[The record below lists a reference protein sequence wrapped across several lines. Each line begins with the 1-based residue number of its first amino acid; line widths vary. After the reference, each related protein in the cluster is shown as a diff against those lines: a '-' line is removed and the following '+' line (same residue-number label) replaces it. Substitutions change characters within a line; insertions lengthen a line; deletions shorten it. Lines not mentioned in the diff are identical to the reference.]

1 MVIHQLRYFVALAE
15 EKSYSNAAKRLFV
28 SQPSISKGVKWLENE
43 MDLELVSRGGA
54 QFQLTPA
61 GECLYRRAKTIVA
74 QVDGLKDEIAS
85 EMNLFAGELRIGY
98 LTYGYLN
105 AITGLMKS
113 YRKRYPA
120 VKIRT
125 EYVTYEEA
133 KRKLR
138 SREIDCFLVSQTE
151 VSDVPESVY
160 SVFHHS
166 RMMAIIPKSN
176 TLSRKKSVAMEEL
189 REEWFVFYG
198 PDAVPILMQA
208 TIDLCR
214 SFGFE
219 PKIAGY
225 GSKMAELVAHA
236 QMYDAIAISDDTVKY
251 VASDAVSVVPIRD
264 AITGFDLCVVYGKTM
279 SSMPMKALARMAE
292 AYAETEYADAK
303 RPD

>member
-15 EKSYSNAAKRLFV
+15 EKSYSNAAKRLVV

-138 SREIDCFLVSQTE
+138 SRRSTAF
-151 VSDVPESVY
+151 
-160 SVFHHS
+160 
-166 RMMAIIPKSN
+166 
-176 TLSRKKSVAMEEL
+176 
-189 REEWFVFYG
+189 WF
-198 PDAVPILMQA
+198 
-208 TIDLCR
+208 R
-214 SFGFE
+214 
-219 PKIAGY
+219 
-225 GSKMAELVAHA
+225 
-236 QMYDAIAISDDTVKY
+236 
-251 VASDAVSVVPIRD
+251 
-264 AITGFDLCVVYGKTM
+264 
-279 SSMPMKALARMAE
+279 
-292 AYAETEYADAK
+292 
-303 RPD
+303 RPR

>member
-1 MVIHQLRYFVALAE
+1 M
-15 EKSYSNAAKRLFV
+15 
-28 SQPSISKGVKWLENE
+28 
-43 MDLELVSRGGA
+43 
-54 QFQLTPA
+54 
-61 GECLYRRAKTIVA
+61 
-74 QVDGLKDEIAS
+74 DGLKDEIAS

-176 TLSRKKSVAMEEL
+176 TLSRKKSVAME
-189 REEWFVFYG
+189 R
-198 PDAVPILMQA
+198 
-208 TIDLCR
+208 
-214 SFGFE
+214 
-219 PKIAGY
+219 
-225 GSKMAELVAHA
+225 
-236 QMYDAIAISDDTVKY
+236 
-251 VASDAVSVVPIRD
+251 
-264 AITGFDLCVVYGKTM
+264 CV
-279 SSMPMKALARMAE
+279 
-292 AYAETEYADAK
+292 
-303 RPD
+303 